1 MKPLLL
7 STIDIEGG
15 AGRAAYRL
23 HCGLKELGLSSEML
37 VNIKRSDDQDVFAPQ
52 SSISR
57 GLSHIR
63 PGIDRLPLS
72 LYTKRQTKEF
82 SCQWLPDATLA
93 RIKAIQPDVVNV
105 HWVCAGLA
113 SIHTLGNINY
123 PTVWTLH
130 DMWAFTGGCHYTAD
144 CTRYEMMCGA
154 CPKLNSTQEWDLS
167 RWVWKHKLSKWKEIA
182 PYIVTPSQWLAD
194 CVRRS
199 SLLDDKRIAVIPNG
213 IDLSL
218 YRPVEKALA
227 RTLLN
232 LPVDKTLLLFG
243 AVKPTQ
249 DPRKGFQLLQPALQR
264 LKTKSEE
271 PLELAILGASSLD
284 KSIDLGFKTRCLGI
298 LKDDLTLA
306 LAYSAADVFIA
317 PSLQDNLPNTVL
329 EALACGTPC
338 VAFNIGGMPD
348 LIDHQV
354 NGFLA
359 QPYEVESLAD
369 GIQWVIQADQAQ
381 HLSDK
386 AREKAERSFS
396 LQLQASRYRALF
408 KEVIEQWKP

>member
-23 HCGLKELGLSSEML
+23 HLGLKEVNTSSQML
-37 VNIKRSDDQDVFAPQ
+37 VNIKQSDDHNVFAPQ
-52 SSISR
+52 TSISR

-72 LYTKRQTKEF
+72 LYPRRQTKEF
-82 SCQWLPDATLA
+82 SCQWLPDTTLA
-93 RIKAIQPDVVNV
+93 RIETIQPDVVNV
-105 HWVCAGLA
+105 HWACAGLA
-113 SIHTLGNINY
+113 SVNTLGSINY

-144 CTRYEMMCGA
+144 CTRYETMCGA

-167 RWVWKHKLSKWKEIA
+167 RWVWKRKSSTWKRIS

-194 CVRRS
+194 CVSRS
-199 SLLDDKRIAVIPNG
+199 SLLGDKRVAVIPNG

-218 YRPVEKALA
+218 YRPIEKALA

-249 DPRKGFQLLQPALQR
+249 DPRKGFQLLQPALQI
-264 LKTKSEE
+264 LKTKSEK

-359 QPYEVESLAD
+359 KPYEVESLAD
-369 GIQWVIQADQAQ
+369 GIRWVMQADQAQ
-381 HLSDK
+381 HLSYK
-386 AREKAERSFS
+386 AREKAEKSFS

-408 KEVIEQWKP
+408 EEVIEQWKP